1 MPIGA
6 CWAAAGIASAF
17 GPGDHGTTFG
27 GQPLA
32 TAAAGATLAVMERID
47 APKRAE
53 RAGAILRSAL
63 EKLPGVESVRGR
75 GLLLGVQLTSARAA
89 EVVAESLRL
98 GLVANAPRADTVRL
112 APPLIVSDEQI
123 SEGVKIL
130 AAADAVAVDAVVAAN
145 TPGAVL

>member
-1 MPIGA
+1 
-6 CWAAAGIASAF
+6 
-17 GPGDHGTTFG
+17 
-27 GQPLA
+27 
-32 TAAAGATLAVMERID
+32 
-47 APKRAE
+47 
-53 RAGAILRSAL
+53 
-63 EKLPGVESVRGR
+63 
-75 GLLLGVQLTSARAA
+75 
-89 EVVAESLRL
+89 VAESLRL